1 MLSFTG
7 QQGRGHK
14 ASSTTDFE
22 GYRFTVKHHLKKTLT
37 FFFLLC
43 LFSGRGGVFES
54 VDGSGSGPIKSVE
67 GWILFVRGV
76 HEEAQEDDILDKFSE
91 YGEVS
96 NINGQ

>member
-1 MLSFTG
+1 V
-7 QQGRGHK
+7 
-14 ASSTTDFE
+14 SS
-22 GYRFTVKHHLKKTLT
+22 HS
-37 FFFLLC
+37 LC
-43 LFSGRGGVFES
+43 RSCSGRGGIYES

-96 NINGQ
+96 NINGMVAPNRVGCMQGH